1 MSQNDFNLGNQGFPS
16 MRADMNSAYQALAS
30 NNSGTSAPSTTYSNQ
45 WWYDETNGIL
55 KIRNPANDGW
65 VNFMTLDGVTGEYT
79 LPPLRLE
86 GVTATATQINTAS
99 THYVPTGGIIMWSGS
114 VLAIPTGWALCDG
127 TDGTPNLQDRFV
139 VGVGV
144 NSTYDIG
151 DTGGANT
158 ATLSEANMPAHTH
171 SSGTLSGTT
180 NETGAHIHEMT
191 GGVGS
196 GRSDFFGGS
205 ENDYGAG
212 KGLAQSGYNTASAG
226 AHVHTVDVNSGSTG
240 SKGSGTPF
248 NILPKYYALAYI
260 MKT

>member
-30 NNSGTSAPSTTYSNQ
+30 NSSGTSAPSTTYSNQ

-55 KIRNPANDGW
+55 KIRSPDNTSW
-65 VNFMTLDGVTGEYT
+65 ITFMTLDGATSEYT
-79 LPPLRLE
+79 IPPLRLE

-139 VGVGV
+139 VGAGSSYAVGA
-144 NSTYDIG
+144 
-151 DTGGANT
+151 TGGAT
-158 ATLSEANMPAHTH
+158 TVALSAAQMPQHRH
-171 SSGTLSGTT
+171 
-180 NETGAHIHEMT
+180 
-191 GGVGS
+191 
-196 GRSDFFGGS
+196 
-205 ENDYGAG
+205 Y
-212 KGLAQSGYNTASAG
+212 AS
-226 AHVHTVDVNSGSTG
+226 VSGSTNVAG
-240 SKGSGTPF
+240 NHTHTYVSSINSGGSGTSSRFGEPTTRTT
-248 NILPKYYALAYI
+248 NPAGDHSHSVTAAGYTDYQGSSSAHENRPPYYALAYI